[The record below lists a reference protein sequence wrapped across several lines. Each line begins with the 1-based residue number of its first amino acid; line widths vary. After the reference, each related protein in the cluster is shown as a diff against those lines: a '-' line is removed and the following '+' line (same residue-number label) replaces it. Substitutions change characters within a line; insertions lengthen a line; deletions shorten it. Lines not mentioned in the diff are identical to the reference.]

1 VQAIEKVYQR
11 RQAAGSPE
19 QRKHDPRFR
28 PVRQTDGS
36 MARGNRVHAAVVE
49 PVSAARRCR

>member
-28 PVRQTDGS
+28 PVRQTDAS